1 MPDWR
6 RSRVELG
13 PFSGIEGVCGQTPS
27 LIGLL
32 RGKHFSDAKRASACC
47 RSLGLSLRAFK
58 TVCVLLGFLACGLVR
73 SVQVTVQVE
82 VFRKLRL
89 ACLRGGQF
97 QRRASVRE

>member
-32 RGKHFSDAKRASACC
+32 RGKHFSDAKRASASCL
-47 RSLGLSLRAFK
+47 SLGLSLHA
-58 TVCVLLGFLACGLVR
+58 L
-73 SVQVTVQVE
+73 
-82 VFRKLRL
+82 
-89 ACLRGGQF
+89 
-97 QRRASVRE
+97 